1 MSVPLTKTLTL
12 PLPLPYDAGNS
23 FRRTSGGSCSSGLS
37 AGAPASW
44 TVLCRF
50 PSARQ
55 WLAPSPPRSLN
66 VSARSPKR
74 QRPGALQNLEGIPS
88 AAGARTSLHS
98 SLRPNSRRDG
108 LTRQRLFRF
117 NSFNHSTHL
126 TPASPAFTLIELL
139 VVIAIIAI
147 LASLLLPALSRA
159 RIAAR
164 TAHCKSNLH
173 QVGVALAIYVG
184 GEDVYPLATAGDGL
198 GHWQRALCPLADSN
212 VFFCSEKVQID
223 EKYVKLFSLPTKMA
237 LHYGYNHRGA
247 ARKNLPE
254 FNLGLGGDFA
264 FESGQLRF
272 LPTPESRVV
281 APSRMIAVG
290 DGDLNIYLP
299 SIFTQPPPYAE
310 LLHLISPHLLRPE
323 GRPGVGQ
330 WHNGGANLLFCDG
343 HVEHGKLD
351 YWTAPTEKM
360 RRLWNNDHLPHPET
374 W

>member
-1 MSVPLTKTLTL
+1 VSVPLTKTLTL

-117 NSFNHSTHL
+117 NPFN
-126 TPASPAFTLIELL
+126 PASPAFTLIELL

-184 GEDVYPLATAGDGL
+184 GEDVYPLATARRRVEVAILMDCWLMERVYVALSSAGL
-198 GHWQRALCPLADSN
+198 WLAFALPL
-212 VFFCSEKVQID
+212 V
-223 EKYVKLFSLPTKMA
+223 
-237 LHYGYNHRGA
+237 
-247 ARKNLPE
+247 
-254 FNLGLGGDFA
+254 
-264 FESGQLRF
+264 SGQ
-272 LPTPESRVV
+272 SRSALGSQRGLALLCWLCRLSVSDPV
-281 APSRMIAVG
+281 MKLQQNQVLTLAKASAIIGAVFHQT
-290 DGDLNIYLP
+290 I
-299 SIFTQPPPYAE
+299 E
-310 LLHLISPHLLRPE
+310 E
-323 GRPGVGQ
+323 
-330 WHNGGANLLFCDG
+330 
-343 HVEHGKLD
+343 
-351 YWTAPTEKM
+351 
-360 RRLWNNDHLPHPET
+360 RL
-374 W
+374 